1 MIRRLNIKKYLE
13 GLRDLLYLPGNSKEK
28 KTRQKDLMKSRM
40 VMHFPH
46 SDPEKQKMIVF
57 YYLYPRHLKLRVG
70 GKRVKAL
77 SIDGLCDWPE
87 REQPTPT
94 HLQRRRV

>member
-1 MIRRLNIKKYLE
+1 MFSRLVEIDMIFNGMGI
-13 GLRDLLYLPGNSKEK
+13 
-28 KTRQKDLMKSRM
+28 
-40 VMHFPH
+40 
-46 SDPEKQKMIVF
+46 
-57 YYLYPRHLKLRVG
+57 YPRHLKMRVG

-94 HLQRRRV
+94 QFQRRRVYLIGLLDRSQPPANSITLGITNTFSRDKKEIKA